1 MKPTNSFVALF
12 LLALLWPIEAR
23 ARDAQQLEEYL
34 AMREVRLSAV
44 NQSAIGYY
52 IVMAEPTTGLELI
65 DYIENRA
72 PHTPYRD
79 RPFTALRAI
88 VSVEPQAVP
97 FPRLRR
103 LVELIERRWDP
114 ADQPSFWELE
124 RIYRV
129 VSSYAS
135 REAIEFIRNR
145 TDAAFWHGREVP
157 ATRQSYS
164 DGAEWIETAR
174 STAIRSLGAS
184 HSPLA
189 LDLLLE
195 LKQHPDIAD
204 DDLLFG
210 AVESGLELHPMF
222 VADQRDDMR
231 WLELRRNGFRVSE
244 DGYFVPLEDSAEAPK
259 TPTPSAT
266 QSANT
271 SPSTTAAAPASTDS
285 SAADAETGARAP
297 RVPLAIGAILA
308 LAAIAWLALRRR
320 GT

>member
-1 MKPTNSFVALF
+1 MTIPRSLRRLL
-12 LLALLWPIEAR
+12 LLAVLCPGTAS

-34 AMREVRLSAV
+34 ATQEVALSGINKSIV
-44 NQSAIGYY
+44 GYY

-88 VSVEPQAVP
+88 VSVEPEAVP

-114 ADQPSFWELE
+114 ADEPSFWELE

-164 DGAEWIETAR
+164 DGPEWIETAR

-189 LDLLLE
+189 LELLLE
-195 LKQHPDIAD
+195 LKQHPDIAAD
-204 DDLLFG
+204 DVLSG

-259 TPTPSAT
+259 ATPPLVARPEESSA
-266 QSANT
+266 
-271 SPSTTAAAPASTDS
+271 PIAAAAAHTGASAENADTD
-285 SAADAETGARAP
+285 ARAP
-297 RVPLAIGAILA
+297 RLPLAVSAVLA

-320 GT
+320 ST